1 MLLQTSIAI
10 SFINCLVLLFQ
21 IAGTVSIHEM
31 ESKLKASEHRSVS
44 SSKIKYLRCL
54 RASVNMRVAGRD
66 TLLAA
71 IIWVSLDISW
81 K

>member
-21 IAGTVSIHEM
+21 IAGTVSIHEI

-54 RASVNMRVAGRD
+54 RASINMRVAGRD